1 VTQSATPTRLLDAA
15 EELLARHG
23 SAGTSVRDVLKLAGV
38 ANAAAVGYYFGG
50 KDALV
55 AAVERRVV
63 DRVVADRERALQTLV
78 VDPDVAP
85 KVEDLV
91 DGWVR
96 PIVALRC
103 AGRGRYAA
111 RVFTRIFDQPPA
123 QWEAN
128 GAAAVRAMAD
138 RYCAVLAPL
147 LRHLD
152 RRELTWRWQCVTAT
166 TDFYA
171 IGALD
176 FGEPVPGPDDVDDHV
191 RRLVV
196 PGSAL
201 LRAAATG

>member
-1 VTQSATPTRLLDAA
+1 VTNGATPSRLLDAA

-23 SAGTSVRDVLKLAGV
+23 TAGTSVRDVLRLAGV
-38 ANAAAVGYYFGG
+38 GNAAAVGYYFGG
-50 KDALV
+50 KDSLV

-63 DRVVADRERALQTLV
+63 DAVLADRERALHTLGAA
-78 VDPDVAP
+78 PDVEAFI
-85 KVEDLV
+85 

-111 RVFTRIFDQPPA
+111 RVFTRIFEAPPER
-123 QWEAN
+123 WDTN
-128 GAAAVRAMAD
+128 GAAAIRAQALH
-138 RYCAVLAPL
+138 YCQALAPL
-147 LRHLD
+147 LPHLD
-152 RRELTWRWQCVTAT
+152 RAELTWRWQCVTAT

-176 FGEPVPGPDDVDDHV
+176 YGEPAPGPERVDEHV

-196 PGSAL
+196 PGNAL
-201 LRAAATG
+201 LRAPASG

>member
-1 VTQSATPTRLLDAA
+1 MTQTATPSRLLDAA
-15 EELLARHG
+15 EELLAQHG
-23 SAGTSVRDVLKLAGV
+23 PAGTSVRDVLRLAGV

-50 KDALV
+50 KAALV

-63 DRVVADRERALQTLV
+63 DQVVADRELSLQPLV
-78 VDPDVAP
+78 DASLMDADI
-85 KVEDLV
+85 EALV

-96 PIVALRC
+96 PIVTLRC

-111 RVFTRIFDQPPA
+111 RVFTRIFDQPPD

-128 GAAAVRAMAD
+128 GAAAIRAMGG

-147 LRHLD
+147 LPHLD
-152 RRELTWRWQCVTAT
+152 PRELTWRWQSVTAS

-176 FGEPVPGPDDVDDHV
+176 FGEPDPGPDDVDRHV

-196 PGSAL
+196 PGSAQ
-201 LRAAATG
+201 LRAAAS

>member
-1 VTQSATPTRLLDAA
+1 VTQTATPSRLLDAA
-15 EELLARHG
+15 EELLAQHG
-23 SAGTSVRDVLKLAGV
+23 PAGTSVRDVLRLAGV
-38 ANAAAVGYYFGG
+38 ANAAAVGYHFGG

-63 DRVVADRERALQTLV
+63 DQVVADRELSLQPLV
-78 VDPDVAP
+78 DAPDVEA
-85 KVEDLV
+85 LV

-96 PIVALRC
+96 PIVTLRC

-123 QWEAN
+123 RWEAN
-128 GAAAVRAMAD
+128 GAAAIRAMAG
-138 RYCAVLAPL
+138 RYCALLAPL
-147 LRHLD
+147 LPHLD
-152 RRELTWRWQCVTAT
+152 AAELTWRWQSVTAT

-176 FGEPVPGPDDVDDHV
+176 FGAPDPGPDDVERHV

-201 LRAAATG
+201 LRAAAS

>member
-1 VTQSATPTRLLDAA
+1 VTNGATPSRLLDAA

-23 SAGTSVRDVLKLAGV
+23 TAGTSVRDVLRLAGV
-38 ANAAAVGYYFGG
+38 GNAAAVGYYFGG
-50 KDALV
+50 KDSLV

-63 DRVVADRERALQTLV
+63 DAVLADRERSLDALGAA
-78 VDPDVAP
+78 PDVEAF
-85 KVEDLV
+85 V

-111 RVFTRIFDQPPA
+111 RVFTRIF
-123 QWEAN
+123 EAPSERWDTN
-128 GAAAVRAMAD
+128 GAAAIRAQAL
-138 RYCAVLAPL
+138 RYCQALVPL
-147 LRHLD
+147 LPHLD
-152 RRELTWRWQCVTAT
+152 RAELTWRWQCVTAT

-176 FGEPVPGPDDVDDHV
+176 YGEPAPGPERVDEHV

-196 PGSAL
+196 PGNAL
-201 LRAAATG
+201 LRAPASG

>member
-1 VTQSATPTRLLDAA
+1 MSESATPVRLLDAA
-15 EELLARHG
+15 EELLAVSG
-23 SAGTSVRDVLKLAGV
+23 PAGTSVRDVLRRAGV
-38 ANAAAVGYYFGG
+38 GNAAAVGYYFGD
-50 KDALV
+50 KDGLV

-63 DRVVADRERALQTLV
+63 DGVVADRARALQGLGE
-78 VDPDVAP
+78 DAG
-85 KVEDLV
+85 VEALV

-111 RVFTRIFDQPPA
+111 RVFTRIFDQPPSR
-123 QWEAN
+123 WEAN
-128 GAAAVRAMAD
+128 GAAAVRAMAG
-138 RYCAVLAPL
+138 RYCTALAPL
-147 LRHLD
+147 LPHLD
-152 RRELTWRWQCVTAT
+152 DVELAWRWQCVTAT

-176 FGEPVPGPDDVDDHV
+176 FGQPAPGPDDVDPHV

-201 LRAAATG
+201 LRAEPTG

>member
-1 VTQSATPTRLLDAA
+1 M
-15 EELLARHG
+15 
-23 SAGTSVRDVLKLAGV
+23 AG
-38 ANAAAVGYYFGG
+38 
-50 KDALV
+50 
-55 AAVERRVV
+55 
-63 DRVVADRERALQTLV
+63 
-78 VDPDVAP
+78 
-85 KVEDLV
+85 
-91 DGWVR
+91 
-96 PIVALRC
+96 
-103 AGRGRYAA
+103 
-111 RVFTRIFDQPPA
+111 
-123 QWEAN
+123 
-128 GAAAVRAMAD
+128 

>member
-1 VTQSATPTRLLDAA
+1 VTQSATPLRLLDAA
-15 EELLARHG
+15 EELLAQRG
-23 SAGTSVRDVLKLAGV
+23 SAGTSVRDVLRLAGV
-38 ANAAAVGYYFGG
+38 GNAAAVGYYFGS

-63 DRVVADRERALQTLV
+63 DSVLADRERSLRAVEEQPDLDELV
-78 VDPDVAP
+78 G
-85 KVEDLV
+85 
-91 DGWVR
+91 GWVR

-111 RVFTRIFDQPPA
+111 RVFTRIFEAPPER
-123 QWEAN
+123 WEAN
-128 GAAAVRAMAD
+128 GAAATRAMAL
-138 RYCAVLAPL
+138 RYCAAAGPL
-147 LRHLD
+147 LPHLD
-152 RRELTWRWQCVTAT
+152 ARELTWRWQCVTAT

-176 FGEPVPGPDDVDDHV
+176 HGEPAPGPDQVEDHV

-201 LRAAATG
+201 LRAPSAS

>member
-1 VTQSATPTRLLDAA
+1 VTDSATPARLLDAA
-15 EELLARHG
+15 EELLAHRG
-23 SAGTSVRDVLKLAGV
+23 TAGTSVRDVLRLAGV
-38 ANAAAVGYYFGG
+38 ANAAAVGYYFGT
-50 KDALV
+50 KAALV
-55 AAVERRVV
+55 SAVERRVV
-63 DRVVADRERALQTLV
+63 DRVVADRDRVLQALEA
-78 VDPDVAP
+78 PDVEA
-85 KVEDLV
+85 LV

-123 QWEAN
+123 RWEAS
-128 GAAAVRAMAD
+128 GAAAVRDTAV

-147 LRHLD
+147 LPHLD
-152 RRELTWRWQCVTAT
+152 APELTWRWQCVTAS

-176 FGEPVPGPDDVDDHV
+176 FGEPEPGPADVDRHV

-196 PGSAL
+196 PGAAL
-201 LRAAATG
+201 LRAQATS

>member
-1 VTQSATPTRLLDAA
+1 LDAA
-15 EELLARHG
+15 EELLAQHG
-23 SAGTSVRDVLKLAGV
+23 PAGTSVRDVLRLAGV

-50 KDALV
+50 KAALV

-63 DRVVADRERALQTLV
+63 DQVLADREGSVRPLV
-78 VDPDVAP
+78 EAPDVD
-85 KVEDLV
+85 ELV

-128 GAAAVRAMAD
+128 GAAAIRDMAG

-147 LRHLD
+147 LPHLD
-152 RRELTWRWQCVTAT
+152 PRELTWRWQCVTAS

-176 FGEPVPGPDDVDDHV
+176 FGEPDPGPDDVDQHV

-196 PGSAL
+196 PGGAL
-201 LRAAATG
+201 LRAAAS

>member
-15 EELLARHG
+15 EELLAHRG
-23 SAGTSVRDVLKLAGV
+23 TAGTSVRDVLRLAGV
-38 ANAAAVGYYFGG
+38 ANAAAIGYYFGG
-50 KDALV
+50 KAALV

-63 DRVVADRERALQTLV
+63 DRVLAHREEALQALLEA
-78 VDPDVAP
+78 PDIEA
-85 KVEDLV
+85 LV

-123 QWEAN
+123 QWEAS
-128 GAAAVRAMAD
+128 GAAATRAMAV
-138 RYCAVLAPL
+138 RYCAAVAPL
-147 LRHLD
+147 VPHLD
-152 RRELTWRWQCVTAT
+152 EHELNWRWQCVTAT

-176 FGEPVPGPDDVDDHV
+176 YGEPDPGPDHVEDHV

-196 PGSAL
+196 PGSAV

>member
-1 VTQSATPTRLLDAA
+1 VSKSATPARLLDAA
-15 EELLARHG
+15 EVLLAEHG
-23 SAGTSVRDVLKLAGV
+23 PAGTSVRDVLRLAGV
-38 ANAAAVGYYFGG
+38 GNAAAVGYHFGG
-50 KDALV
+50 KAALV

-63 DRVVADRERALQTLV
+63 DQVLADRERSLRPLV
-78 VDPDVAP
+78 DRPDVAA
-85 KVEDLV
+85 LV

-96 PIVALRC
+96 PIVTLRC

-111 RVFTRIFDQPPA
+111 RVFARIFDQPPD

-128 GAAAVRAMAD
+128 GAAAVRAASL

-147 LRHLD
+147 LPQLD
-152 RRELTWRWQCVTAT
+152 GRELTWRWQCVTAS

-176 FGEPVPGPDDVDDHV
+176 FGEPPPGPDDVDQHV

-201 LRAAATG
+201 LRAPAAG

>member
-1 VTQSATPTRLLDAA
+1 MTQGATPERLLDAA
-15 EELLARHG
+15 EELLAAHG
-23 SAGTSVRDVLKLAGV
+23 TAGTSVRDVLRLAGV

-50 KDALV
+50 KAALV

-63 DRVVADRERALQTLV
+63 DRVLADREQALQALP
-78 VDPDVAP
+78 DPADVE
-85 KVEDLV
+85 VLV

-103 AGRGRYAA
+103 AGRGRYSA

-123 QWEAN
+123 RWEAS
-128 GAAAVRAMAD
+128 GAAAIREMAG
-138 RYCAVLAPL
+138 RYCALVAPL
-147 LRHLD
+147 VAHLD
-152 RRELTWRWQCVTAT
+152 PRELTWRWQCVTAT

-176 FGEPVPGPDDVDDHV
+176 FGEPDPGPDAVDDHV

-196 PGSAL
+196 PASAL
-201 LRAAATG
+201 LRAAPAG

>member
-1 VTQSATPTRLLDAA
+1 MTQTATPSRLLDAA
-15 EELLARHG
+15 EELLAQHG
-23 SAGTSVRDVLKLAGV
+23 PAGTSVRDVLRLAGV

-50 KDALV
+50 KAALV

-63 DRVVADRERALQTLV
+63 DQVVADRERSLQPLV
-78 VDPDVAP
+78 AAPDV
-85 KVEDLV
+85 EGLV

-96 PIVALRC
+96 PIVTLRC

-128 GAAAVRAMAD
+128 GAAAIRAMAG

-147 LRHLD
+147 LPHLD
-152 RRELTWRWQCVTAT
+152 PRELTWRWQSVTAS

-176 FGEPVPGPDDVDDHV
+176 FGEPDPGPDDVDRHV

-196 PGSAL
+196 PGGAL
-201 LRAAATG
+201 LRAAAS

>member
-1 VTQSATPTRLLDAA
+1 MTGTATPARLLDAA
-15 EELLARHG
+15 EELLATAG
-23 SAGTSVRDVLKLAGV
+23 AAGTSVRDVLRRAGV

-50 KDALV
+50 KDGLV

-63 DRVVADRERALQTLV
+63 DGVVADRERVLAGLGG
-78 VDPDVAP
+78 DAG
-85 KVEDLV
+85 VETLV

-111 RVFTRIFDQPPA
+111 RVFTRIFDQPPDR
-123 QWEAN
+123 WEVN
-128 GAAAVRAMAD
+128 GAAAVRATAG
-138 RYCAVLAPL
+138 RYCAALAPL
-147 LRHLD
+147 LPHLD
-152 RRELTWRWQCVTAT
+152 ARELAWRWQCVTAT

-176 FGEPVPGPDDVDDHV
+176 FGEPPPGPDDVDAHV

-196 PGSAL
+196 PGAAL
-201 LRAAATG
+201 LRADPAG

>member
-1 VTQSATPTRLLDAA
+1 M
-15 EELLARHG
+15 G
-23 SAGTSVRDVLKLAGV
+23 
-38 ANAAAVGYYFGG
+38 
-50 KDALV
+50 
-55 AAVERRVV
+55 
-63 DRVVADRERALQTLV
+63 
-78 VDPDVAP
+78 
-85 KVEDLV
+85 
-91 DGWVR
+91 
-96 PIVALRC
+96 
-103 AGRGRYAA
+103 
-111 RVFTRIFDQPPA
+111 
-123 QWEAN
+123 
-128 GAAAVRAMAD
+128 D

>member
-1 VTQSATPTRLLDAA
+1 MTQSATPTRLLDAA
-15 EELLARHG
+15 EVLLAQHG
-23 SAGTSVRDVLKLAGV
+23 PAGTSVRDVLRVAGV

-50 KDALV
+50 KSALV

-63 DRVVADRERALQTLV
+63 DRVLADRERSLQAL
-78 VDPDVAP
+78 VAAP
-85 KVEDLV
+85 GLEGLV

-111 RVFTRIFDQPPA
+111 RIFARIFDQAPE

-128 GAAAVRAMAD
+128 GAAATRAMAG
-138 RYCAVLAPL
+138 RYCAAAAPL
-147 LRHLD
+147 LPHLSV
-152 RRELTWRWQCVTAT
+152 RELNWRWHCLTAT

-176 FGEPVPGPDDVDDHV
+176 YGEPAPGPEQIDDHV

-196 PGSAL
+196 PAAAL
-201 LRAAATG
+201 LCAEATG

>member
-1 VTQSATPTRLLDAA
+1 MTQTATPSRLLDAA
-15 EELLARHG
+15 EELLAQHG
-23 SAGTSVRDVLKLAGV
+23 PAGTSVRDVLRLAGV

-50 KDALV
+50 KAALV

-63 DRVVADRERALQTLV
+63 DQVVTDRERSLGSLV
-78 VDPDVAP
+78 AAPDV
-85 KVEDLV
+85 DGLV

-123 QWEAN
+123 SWEAN
-128 GAAAVRAMAD
+128 GAAAIRAMAG

-147 LRHLD
+147 LPHLD
-152 RRELTWRWQCVTAT
+152 ARELTWRWQCVTAS

-176 FGEPVPGPDDVDDHV
+176 FGEPDPGPDDVDRHV

-196 PGSAL
+196 PGGAL
-201 LRAAATG
+201 LRAAAS

>member
-1 VTQSATPTRLLDAA
+1 MTQSATPARLLDAA
-15 EELLARHG
+15 EELLAQHG
-23 SAGTSVRDVLKLAGV
+23 SSGTSVRDVLKLAGV

-50 KDALV
+50 KADLV

-63 DRVVADRERALQTLV
+63 DRVLTDRERSLQALGGA
-78 VDPDVAP
+78 PDV
-85 KVEDLV
+85 EGLV

-123 QWEAN
+123 RWEAN
-128 GAAAVRAMAD
+128 GAAATRAMAG
-138 RYCAVLAPL
+138 RYQAAVAALVP
-147 LRHLD
+147 HLD
-152 RRELTWRWQCVTAT
+152 ERELAWRWQCITAT

-176 FGEPVPGPDDVDDHV
+176 FGEPAPGPDDVDDHV

-196 PGSAL
+196 PGSAV
-201 LRAAATG
+201 LRAPAAR